1 MLDKIESFINIGVT
15 YLESIGYIGGFLLV
29 LLESIIPVLPLG
41 IFIGFNVIAYGNV
54 LGFIISWC
62 ATVVGCMLSFTLFR
76 YLLKNLFY
84 KLFKEKTRLK
94 VEKLMNKMTN
104 IDFNALVVLLAMP
117 FTPAFVVNIA
127 AGLSN
132 IKWKKY
138 LVAIL
143 ISKLVVIYFWGY
155 VGTNILEGITN
166 PIVLIKMIGLVL
178 LAYIIS
184 KIVEKV
190 IKVEE

>member
-1 MLDKIESFINIGVT
+1 MLDKIESFINISVN
-15 YLESIGYIGGFLLV
+15 YLQSIGYIGGFLLV
-29 LLESIIPVLPLG
+29 LLESIFPILPLG
-41 IFIGFNVIAYGNV
+41 IFIGFNIMAYGNI
-54 LGFIISWC
+54 LGFIISWV

-94 VEKLMNKMTN
+94 VEKFMNKMTN
-104 IDFNALVVLLAMP
+104 IDFNTLVVLLAMP

-138 LVAIL
+138 LVALL
-143 ISKLVVIYFWGY
+143 ISKLAIVYFWGY
-155 VGTNILEGITN
+155 VGTNILEGFKN
-166 PIVLIKMIGLVL
+166 PIVLVKMIVIVL
-178 LAYIIS
+178 IAYIIS
-184 KIVEKV
+184 KIVEKI